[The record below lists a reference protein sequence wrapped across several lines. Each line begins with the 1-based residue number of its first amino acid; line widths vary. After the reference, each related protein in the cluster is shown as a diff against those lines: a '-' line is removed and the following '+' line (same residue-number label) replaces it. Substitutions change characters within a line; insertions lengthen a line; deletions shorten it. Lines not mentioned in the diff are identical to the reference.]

1 MRCRTVCGGLVA
13 VALAT
18 ALTACGGGG
27 GKARTLPPSPDRG
40 PVCSGTAP
48 ADGLHVLRGGSVPL
62 PDGSGMSVEFP
73 ATPAGTT
80 GDGATRTATLTVAEP
95 PAGPARQTAKVRPG
109 AGVTLR
115 GHAYTVAQICAY
127 RVVLVP
133 RAAADRAAAAA
144 KPAVL
149 TSVAAGK
156 DQAALRA
163 LCFSTD
169 PAARAARTAD
179 LPAPGRPLV
188 LGVHRP
194 HDTAAGLMAVAT
206 YADPAG
212 GTAGLDVYCAGTT
225 AAKYLALRPGD
236 TVEIGG
242 VLLTV
247 GPLTSGT
254 AVTLTAREG

>member
-1 MRCRTVCGGLVA
+1 MRSQAVLGGLAA
-13 VALAT
+13 VALAA

-27 GKARTLPPSPDRG
+27 GKKADPAPPPDRG

-62 PDGSGMSVEFP
+62 PDGSGLFVAFP
-73 ATPAGTT
+73 GSPAGTT
-80 GDGATRTATLTVAEP
+80 ADGTTRTATLTVAEP
-95 PAGPARQTAKVRPG
+95 PVGPTQQTVKVRPG
-109 AGVTLR
+109 GEVTLR
-115 GHAYTVAQICAY
+115 GHAYTVAQICTY
-127 RVVLVP
+127 RVVLLP
-133 RAAADRAAAAA
+133 RAAADRTAAAA
-144 KPAVL
+144 KPAAL

-156 DQAALRA
+156 DQTALRA

-225 AAKYLALRPGD
+225 VAKYLALRAGD

-242 VLLTV
+242 VLLSV

-254 AVTLTAREG
+254 AVTLTAREA